1 MKEQV
6 GVTTT
11 TETHLL
17 HLLLHLNS
25 QLPVQETYLMAL
37 SWKLGFQEIIGL
49 AMLMEFLQITF
60 ISIVSQL
67 QSYIMQ
73 GEQVNQY
80 VALKIKNYIR

>member
-1 MKEQV
+1 M
-6 GVTTT
+6 
-11 TETHLL
+11 
-17 HLLLHLNS
+17 
-25 QLPVQETYLMAL
+25 QETYLMAL